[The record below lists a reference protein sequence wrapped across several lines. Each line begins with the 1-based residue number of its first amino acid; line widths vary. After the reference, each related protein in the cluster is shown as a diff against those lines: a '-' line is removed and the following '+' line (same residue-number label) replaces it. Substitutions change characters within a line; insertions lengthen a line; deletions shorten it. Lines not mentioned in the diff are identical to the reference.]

1 MKISEIIETLE
12 KHSPDETSELGM
24 AISQAICI
32 LLDADRRN
40 PRIELP
46 KEEGEW
52 VIVRSRRGHHYEL
65 MWIGDKFCD
74 MGLEE
79 NDRGETVWSVF
90 DTWET
95 SEIAYW
101 WPVPKS
107 PNYGAVEA

>member
-1 MKISEIIETLE
+1 
-12 KHSPDETSELGM
+12 
-24 AISQAICI
+24 
-32 LLDADRRN
+32 
-40 PRIELP
+40 
-46 KEEGEW
+46 
-52 VIVRSRRGHHYEL
+52 